1 MISSQ
6 NGQTFSEP
14 NFERNEQRN
23 RLHRVVASIY
33 IVAHEQVIGVRERA
47 TNFKQFK

>member
-6 NGQTFSEP
+6 NSQTFSEP
-14 NFERNEQRN
+14 NFKRNEQRDG
-23 RLHRVVASIY
+23 LHRVVASIY
-33 IVAHEQVIGVRERA
+33 IVAHEQVVGVRERA